1 MTCKQDNTTL
11 TQITCCRGGNALLL
25 VVDILV
31 YIFVNNN
38 NNNNKK
44 KIKQGERVKCK
55 IDSAAFPYFSVS
67 EVIFYAR
74 LGKNFPLPSHF
85 WFLS

>member
-38 NNNNKK
+38 NNQKK
-44 KIKQGERVKCK
+44 KKNQGERVKCK

>member
-1 MTCKQDNTTL
+1 MQRYVYL
-11 TQITCCRGGNALLL
+11 TKKKA
-25 VVDILV
+25 VMKKHK
-31 YIFVNNN
+31 NNN
-38 NNNNKK
+38 NNQKK
-44 KIKQGERVKCK
+44 KKKNQGERVKCK

>member
-11 TQITCCRGGNALLL
+11 MQITCCRGGNAFLL

-31 YIFVNNN
+31 YVFIHN
-38 NNNNKK
+38 NNNNK
-44 KIKQGERVKCK
+44 KQGERVKCK
-55 IDSAAFPYFSVS
+55 RDSAAFPYFSVS
-67 EVIFYAR
+67 EMTYAR
-74 LGKNFPLPSHF
+74 LGKNFLLPSHF